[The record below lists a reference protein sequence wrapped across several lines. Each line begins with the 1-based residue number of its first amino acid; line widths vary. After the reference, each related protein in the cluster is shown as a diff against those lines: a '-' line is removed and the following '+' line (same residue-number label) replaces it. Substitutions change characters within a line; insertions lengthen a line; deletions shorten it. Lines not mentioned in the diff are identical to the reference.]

1 VSVSEADAMNSE
13 RNGESSASAPRPHSG
28 PRQDDGI
35 YQDDRLVGLVLNPQV
50 DSEAR
55 EVRFG
60 EIHNSEELLLPE
72 DCEFRNY
79 RILIQRLDF
88 ATREE
93 RGAAHKGRVL
103 KGVVA
108 EILGFR
114 EQ

>member
-1 VSVSEADAMNSE
+1 MSLSEVKATKL
-13 RNGESSASAPRPHSG
+13 NGEPGASGPHPDSG
-28 PRQDDGI
+28 PREENAI
-35 YQDDRLVGLVLNPQV
+35 YQGNRLVGRVLDARV

-55 EVRFG
+55 QIRFG
-60 EIHNSEELLLPE
+60 EVHNSDELLLPD

-79 RILIQRLDF
+79 RILIQRLEF
-88 ATREE
+88 AAREE

-108 EILGFR
+108 EILGYR